1 MNCHSTRAVL
11 DLHAEGR
18 LTPRRASAVA
28 AHLESCAACRAP
40 AAPAAAPAKPAAA
53 DFKARLAS
61 SLKAARKASEPALD
75 GALKLPLWPSEFY
88 GVALAA
94 GALALVAVII
104 GWSGVPSQ
112 RDYGDELAAGRIP

>member
-11 DLHAEGR
+11 DLLAEGR
-18 LTPRRASAVA
+18 LKQRRASAASV
-28 AHLESCAACRAP
+28 HLASCASCRAL
-40 AAPAAAPAKPAAA
+40 AAPAAAPCKPVAA

-61 SLKAARKASEPALD
+61 SLKAARTAPAAAPAA
-75 GALKLPLWPSEFY
+75 ALELSLWPREFH

-94 GALALVAVII
+94 AALALVAVII

-112 RDYGDELAAGRIP
+112 RDYGDELAAGRVP